1 MKLEL
6 PSLSSRDV
14 DQFLLGFHGVS
25 ADEQDGYIQRLRS
38 ITRLGFPTGLSIG
51 KGHPARYH
59 ANQFFQLLAVTE
71 LYRCH
76 VAPLQAVKFVNSSW
90 PAMQTSILDVWDSV
104 DAGEHGRL
112 LEAPRKFWRVPA
124 EGGQRQTR
132 VAGVN
137 ESVPAEL
144 IVVMGRE
151 EVDALIDSGDLL
163 THCYILID
171 VSKLIGGIFNHLKWG
186 GSPMPP
192 EQIACFMSGMS
203 SAK

>member
-1 MKLEL
+1 MKLEP

-14 DQFLLGFHGVS
+14 DQFLLGFHNVS

-38 ITRLGFPTGLSIG
+38 ITRLGFPSGLSIG
-51 KGHPARYH
+51 RGHPARYN

-90 PAMQTSILDVWDSV
+90 LEMQASILAVWESV

-112 LEAPRKFWRVPA
+112 LETPRKFWRVPA

-132 VAGVN
+132 VPGVN
-137 ESVPAEL
+137 DSTPEEL
-144 IVVMGRE
+144 IGVLGRE
-151 EVDALIDSGDLL
+151 EVDKLIDSGDLL
-163 THCYILID
+163 NHCFILID

-186 GSPMPP
+186 GDPMSV
-192 EQIACFMSGMS
+192 EQIACFMGGMNG
-203 SAK
+203 AK